1 MRRTRTKVLA
11 GLLVLVSTVAVASA
25 ISSGGSGGGTV
36 DVLGSLVGQTV
47 VADSYRATT
56 ATGPAFYVDGILSCV
71 LDLGPGA
78 RNCLGTNG
86 SGDILLGPND
96 GGAGTEVRV
105 GGSVSALNLNL
116 TNGFLN
122 LVNNA
127 AITNPQPG
135 KPVYVTEEEGLSI
148 NSTTPLKGRVAVAVT
163 FDAAAIS
170 NNTCN
175 PQAVTVTGAVVGD
188 FAQVNAN
195 FALPTGVGIQGV
207 RVTATDT
214 VEVNFCNVTSGGS
227 LDPASGSYLFLLER

>member
-1 MRRTRTKVLA
+1 MALQTRTKVLA
-11 GLLVLVSTVAVASA
+11 GALVLVSTVAVASA

-36 DVLGSLVGQTV
+36 DVLAALLGQNV
-47 VADSYRATT
+47 SAASYTATAT
-56 ATGPAFYVDGILSCV
+56 TGPAFFSSGDLVDAV
-71 LDLGPGA
+71 
-78 RNCLGTNG
+78 RLGT
-86 SGDILLGPND
+86 GPRATIGTCN
-96 GGAGTEVRV
+96 GGAVCIGPTTGSDTGLYLSGFFVARSAQFTGELDMLGDNAYLRNNNGPLRVNDTDGLVINGTT
-105 GGSVSALNLNL
+105 A
-116 TNGFLN
+116 
-122 LVNNA
+122 
-127 AITNPQPG
+127 
-135 KPVYVTEEEGLSI
+135 
-148 NSTTPLKGRVAVAVT
+148 LKGRLAVAVT

-214 VEVNFCNVTSGGS
+214 VEVDFCNVTSGGS